1 MSIQPPPGPP
11 AGPPSGPLGPPTVT
25 PPPRCPWWRRS
36 GVLAGVAVAAV
47 AVAVV
52 AALVLARHAGRGTP
66 SAGTPAQARDIT
78 RRVALAPADW
88 GPDAVRDDPY
98 ENDDKVV
105 LVADDSCKVVRQ
117 PGVYM
122 LGYLDR
128 NVRKKDLTEYVTST
142 VMVYRGAGFAQ
153 ADAARFRADAQRCGK
168 EADSGSKARWE
179 DIHEVDISTL
189 KGFDDVV
196 SAEEGHLTVDRDGR
210 KADWYYTTATGRTGQ
225 FLLQVTVLRDASP
238 GRNREEALNAL
249 SVMRGRL

>member
-1 MSIQPPPGPP
+1 MV
-11 AGPPSGPLGPPTVT
+11 AGAV
-25 PPPRCPWWRRS
+25 
-36 GVLAGVAVAAV
+36 VVVAVAA
-47 AVAVV
+47 V
-52 AALVLARHAGRGTP
+52 AALVLARRGGGNTP

-78 RRVALAPADW
+78 RRVTLTPADW
-88 GPDAVRDDPY
+88 GPDAVRNDPY

-105 LVADDSCKVVRQ
+105 LVADDGCKVVRQ
-117 PGVYM
+117 PGVNM

-142 VMVYRGAGFAQ
+142 VMVYRDAGLAQ

-168 EADSGSKARWE
+168 ESDTGSKARWE

-196 SAEEGHLTVDRDGR
+196 TAEEGRLTVDTAGR
-210 KADWYYTTATGRTGQ
+210 KADWYYTTVTGRTGQ

-238 GRNREEALNAL
+238 GQNREEAQNAL
-249 SVMRGRL
+249 TVMRGRL